1 MQGAAK
7 ARRRARERRQ
17 TVGVLMT
24 LALALI
30 VSLVSWRLFFTAWAS
45 ASPASAPSFALPSS
59 TGQTVALRNFRQTH
73 WNPED
78 RGNEGGNRFDARP
91 ATKTLGRFATEDD
104 DERDQGLHSPG
115 RGQ

>member
-7 ARRRARERRQ
+7 VRRRARERWQ

-30 VSLVSWRLFFTAWAS
+30 VSLVSWRLFFTAWAP

-59 TGQTVALRNFRQTH
+59 TGQTVALRDFIGKQ
-73 WNPED
+73 D
-78 RGNEGGNRFDARP
+78 VVLVFYLVFYMV
-91 ATKTLGRFATEDD
+91 AT
-104 DERDQGLHSPG
+104 
-115 RGQ
+115 

>member
-30 VSLVSWRLFFTAWAS
+30 VSLVSWRLFFTAWAP

-59 TGQTVALRNFRQTH
+59 TGQTVALRDFIGKQ
-73 WNPED
+73 D
-78 RGNEGGNRFDARP
+78 VVLVFYMV
-91 ATKTLGRFATEDD
+91 AT
-104 DERDQGLHSPG
+104 
-115 RGQ
+115 